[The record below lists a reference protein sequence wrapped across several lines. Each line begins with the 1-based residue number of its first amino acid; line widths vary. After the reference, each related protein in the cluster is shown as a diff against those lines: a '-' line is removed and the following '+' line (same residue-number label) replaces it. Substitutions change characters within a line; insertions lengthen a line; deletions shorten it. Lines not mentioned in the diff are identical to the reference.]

1 MSTAFTIQEDFLPAS
16 YDEWRSLAEADLKG
30 AAFFPVAA
38 QFVALLRRRK
48 ISFDQARGAF
58 NADPFA
64 VLARDGQLPASPD
77 TALAMLSDLA
87 AWTAK
92 NLPNFM
98 AVGVDTSAYHHA
110 GATAAQDIAFGIA
123 TAVEYLR
130 AMASFGLNI
139 DTAAK
144 QIVFNISLGTHHFL
158 AIAKLR
164 AARKL
169 WSRVVETCGG
179 SPAAGAMRIH
189 ASVGRRVLTV
199 RDPYVNLLRNTV
211 SVFAAGIGG
220 AESITSE
227 PFDSMLG
234 LPDDFSRRIARNT
247 TLVLQEESHLHRVID
262 PAGGS
267 WFLDKL
273 TQQVAEKAWTI
284 FQQIEREGGMLAAL
298 TSGWV
303 AKQVDSAFIPRE
315 KNIARRK
322 EGITGVSEY
331 PNVREQPVTHA
342 PVDFDS
348 FQAVAVRRISAAR
361 KTVASLDQIRGAK
374 DRTAAAIEAA
384 DQGATIG
391 QLAAALGFHQQP
403 FEITPLVLHTF
414 AEPFEQL
421 RDAADDW
428 QATHGNRPTI
438 FLANMGPL
446 SHHTARAT
454 YAKNFFEAGGFEVLT
469 NNGFPNAEAA
479 AEAFTK
485 SGAPIAVICS
495 SDKLYPELVPP
506 TAAKLK
512 SSGAKM
518 VVLAGNPGAS
528 ETAWRAAGVDR
539 FIFVKCDVLATLTE
553 MLRELG
559 VISPKGP
566 PG

>member
-1 MSTAFTIQEDFLPAS
+1 
-16 YDEWRSLAEADLKG
+16 
-30 AAFFPVAA
+30 
-38 QFVALLRRRK
+38 
-48 ISFDQARGAF
+48 
-58 NADPFA
+58 
-64 VLARDGQLPASPD
+64 
-77 TALAMLSDLA
+77 MLSDLA
-87 AWTAK
+87 AWTAE
-92 NLPNFM
+92 NLPNFT

-130 AMASFGLNI
+130 AMTSFGLDI

-169 WSRVVETCGG
+169 WSRVVEACGG

-211 SVFAAGIGG
+211 SVFAAGVGG

-247 TLVLQEESHLHRVID
+247 ALVLQEESHLHSVID

-303 AKQVDSAFIPRE
+303 AKQIDLAFGPRE

-322 EGITGVSEY
+322 EGITGVSEF

-342 PVDFDS
+342 PVDFDG
-348 FQAVAVRRISAAR
+348 FQAVAVRRISTAR
-361 KTVASLDQIRGAK
+361 KAVAALDQIRA
-374 DRTAAAIEAA
+374 
-384 DQGATIG
+384 QTI
-391 QLAAALGFHQQP
+391 
-403 FEITPLVLHTF
+403 VL
-414 AEPFEQL
+414 L
-421 RDAADDW
+421 RPS
-428 QATHGNRPTI
+428 R
-438 FLANMGPL
+438 
-446 SHHTARAT
+446 R
-454 YAKNFFEAGGFEVLT
+454 
-469 NNGFPNAEAA
+469 
-479 AEAFTK
+479 
-485 SGAPIAVICS
+485 
-495 SDKLYPELVPP
+495 
-506 TAAKLK
+506 
-512 SSGAKM
+512 
-518 VVLAGNPGAS
+518 
-528 ETAWRAAGVDR
+528 R
-539 FIFVKCDVLATLTE
+539 FKAQ
-553 MLRELG
+553 
-559 VISPKGP
+559 
-566 PG
+566 